1 MCTATARLYAVKRDD
16 RKTCLHTDKG
26 IFSCWNSAYRAF
38 APRIKPLKSGDPVLI
53 NYRYDASNKWKN
65 LVDVVPA
72 KAAVKTRSIE
82 DALLAKAVLLK
93 VSVEAYA
100 AKR

>member
-1 MCTATARLYAVKRDD
+1 MHTAAARLYAVVHDD

-26 IFSCWNSAYRAF
+26 IFSCWNSAYQRF
-38 APRIKPLKSGDPVLI
+38 QPRIKPLKSGDPILI

-72 KAAVKTRSIE
+72 KTAVKTRGIE
-82 DALLAKAVLLK
+82 DVLLAKVVLLK
-93 VSVEAYA
+93 VSTEAA
-100 AKR
+100 PKR